1 MKIALVIDRFLPAK
15 GGGERYVQILAQ
27 RLAERGHAV
36 TILARRFPDNTPPKG
51 IRYHRVG
58 VPGWPG
64 FLKVLR
70 FARQCREE
78 ITGGD
83 FDIVHDVGHT
93 IGADI
98 FNPHGG
104 VEQVW
109 LERYFASY
117 NNAFHRAFKR
127 IQRFLSPKERVTLS
141 LQRQQ
146 YLSEETR
153 RILAISPMIREHIR
167 AYYPQIPS
175 GKIALIENPAELSRF
190 SPKNRKMY
198 RAEERKR
205 LNLSNGEIALL
216 FVGNNFRL
224 KGLHPLL
231 RSLTVLGKMAD
242 NSHPFRLLVAGN
254 ESPKRWKRLADKLG
268 VGRRVTFLGPS
279 SEMER
284 LYAASDIFVL
294 PTFYD
299 SAALVVLEALASGL
313 PVITS
318 RWNGTHTLIDVPA
331 AGMVLEDNDNPEE
344 IAKAI
349 YRFFPEEI
357 RAEALQQSPRLVAS
371 VGLDNH
377 IDRILQLYDE
387 VIKEKAHG

>member
-15 GGGERYVQILAQ
+15 GGGERYVQILAEK
-27 RLAERGHAV
+27 LAERGHNV
-36 TILARRFPDNTPPKG
+36 TILARRFPPDTPPKR
-51 IRYHRVG
+51 IHYHRIK
-58 VPGWPG
+58 VPNWPG
-64 FLKVLR
+64 FFKVLS
-70 FARQCREE
+70 FARNCREE
-78 ITGGD
+78 IEKGD

-93 IGADI
+93 VGADV

-117 NNAFHRAFKR
+117 DNAFHRAFKR
-127 IQRFLSPKERVTLS
+127 IQRLLSPKEQTILS

-146 YLSEETR
+146 YLSEKTR

-167 AYYPQIPS
+167 ARYPQIPEN
-175 GKIALIENPAELSRF
+175 KIVLIQNPAELDRF
-190 SPKNRKMY
+190 SPRNRERF
-198 RAEERKR
+198 RAAERER
-205 LNLSNGEIALL
+205 LRLSDDEIALL
-216 FVGNNFRL
+216 FAGNNFRL

-231 RSLTVLGKMAD
+231 RSLTILKEMAD
-242 NSHPFRLLVAGN
+242 NNHPFRLLVAGN
-254 ESPKRWKRLADKLG
+254 ESHKRWKRIADKLG
-268 VGRRVTFLGPS
+268 VSKFVAFLGPS
-279 SEMER
+279 SEMEK
-284 LYAASDIFVL
+284 LYTASDIFVL

-318 RWNGTHTLIDVPA
+318 HWNGTHTLIDVPA
-331 AGMVLEDNDNPEE
+331 TGMVLENNDDPEE
-344 IAKAI
+344 IARAI
-349 YRFFPEEI
+349 YHFFPEEI
-357 RAEALQQSPRLVAS
+357 RAEALQQSPLLVAS

-387 VIKEKAHG
+387 VIKEKTHG